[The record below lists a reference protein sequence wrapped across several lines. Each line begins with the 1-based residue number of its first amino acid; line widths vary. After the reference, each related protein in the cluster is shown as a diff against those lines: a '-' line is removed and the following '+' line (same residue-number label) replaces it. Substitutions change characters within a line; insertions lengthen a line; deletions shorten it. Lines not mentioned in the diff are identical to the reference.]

1 MASVGMIGGYSDA
14 GSGYGLMGFNTSAQ
28 YLADISNKAGI
39 GLGSHIDLGFGLRD
53 GLSFM
58 FGMIVGPGFEFRL
71 TPEQAI
77 NITIGPGLVME
88 AGHGYD
94 SLAFGI
100 GIDALYTSTSA
111 VCVTGLIAIDA
122 GDTFTPLGQFFLG
135 SLIQVGGLGVTAIGA
150 GIIIE
155 GDSITVTKRRLRSF
169 TFDATN
175 SPDLFPALAALAAAA
190 HGQSTIIGTQ
200 RLLHKESD
208 RAETIRQEYEKL
220 GIEVDISEENVM
232 KIRGGEIHPA
242 TVFSHNDHRIAMS
255 LAVSAL
261 RCKGDVTIENAEC
274 VEKSYPTFFEDLE
287 SITVR

>member
-1 MASVGMIGGYSDA
+1 MTQRRARAIAFFSASA
-14 GSGYGLMGFNTSAQ
+14 FA
-28 YLADISNKAGI
+28 
-39 GLGSHIDLGFGLRD
+39 
-53 GLSFM
+53 
-58 FGMIVGPGFEFRL
+58 
-71 TPEQAI
+71 
-77 NITIGPGLVME
+77 
-88 AGHGYD
+88 
-94 SLAFGI
+94 LAF
-100 GIDALYTSTSA
+100 ALASA
-111 VCVTGLIAIDA
+111 A
-122 GDTFTPLGQFFLG
+122 
-135 SLIQVGGLGVTAIGA
+135 
-150 GIIIE
+150 
-155 GDSITVTKRRLRSF
+155 
-169 TFDATN
+169 
-175 SPDLFPALAALAAAA
+175 ALAFAALAAAA

-200 RLLHKESD
+200 RLLHQESD